1 MRRTLLDVLSAD
13 HANIRTLLDEVR
25 NCTEPDCFT
34 TFRTLKAL
42 IVAHAKAE
50 EFALYALFEDP
61 KQKRAVSLQHFSF
74 EGYEEHDLIDFLMKE
89 MVQAEE
95 ITPQWKAQLKVLK
108 EMLEHHF
115 KQEEEEFFPQVMTVI
130 SQEELVN
137 LAEMYLIE
145 RDQIFAKKNTR
156 PISSG
161 ILAPHF
167 KSI

>member
-1 MRRTLLDVLSAD
+1 MRRTLLDLLGAD

-25 NCTEPDCFT
+25 NDVEPTCFS

-42 IVAHAKAE
+42 VVAHSKAE

-61 KQKRAVSLQHFSF
+61 RQKRAVSLQHFSF

-108 EMLEHHF
+108 EMLDHHF
-115 KQEEEEFFPQVMTVI
+115 KLEEEEFFPQVMTVL
-130 SQEELVN
+130 SQDELLN
-137 LAEMYLIE
+137 LAELYLIE

-156 PISSG
+156 PISQT
-161 ILAPHF
+161 ILAPHY
-167 KSI
+167 KTN

>member
-1 MRRTLLDVLSAD
+1 MRRTLLDLLSAD

-25 NCTEPDCFT
+25 NDIEPTCFS

-42 IVAHAKAE
+42 VVAHSKAE
-50 EFALYALFEDP
+50 EFALYELFEDP

-89 MVQAEE
+89 MVQTEE

-115 KQEEEEFFPQVMTVI
+115 KLEEEEFFPQVMTVL
-130 SQEELVN
+130 SQDELLN
-137 LAEMYLIE
+137 LAEVYLIE
-145 RDQIFAKKNTR
+145 RDQIFAKKNAR
-156 PISSG
+156 PISQTT
-161 ILAPHF
+161 LAPHY
-167 KSI
+167 KLN